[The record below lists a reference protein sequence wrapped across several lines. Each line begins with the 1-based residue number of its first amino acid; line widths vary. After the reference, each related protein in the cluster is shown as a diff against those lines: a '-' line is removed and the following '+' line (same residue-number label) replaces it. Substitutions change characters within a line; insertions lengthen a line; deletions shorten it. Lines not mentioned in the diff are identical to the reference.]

1 MKLVTSNKVTSWIK
15 KQQKSSPFFG
25 SNSSWLES
33 FYDDYLVDRNSV
45 SAELQKMFDE
55 ITDNTG
61 QDIRHQPILEKFEAA
76 AQLPTT
82 GHTEVSSSSVE
93 MMQKEASVLRLIN
106 SYRVA
111 GHKQA
116 DVDPI
121 NYRPRP
127 ITPDLDISYHNL
139 SEADFETTFS
149 TGSLVANDRMKL
161 KDILDL
167 LKRTYTQHVGVEY
180 MHITDIKER
189 EWLQQRLENVADNYP
204 VDKDQKS
211 RLLQE
216 LTKAEGMEKYLHT
229 KYVGQKRFSLEGG
242 DALIPQL
249 YELILHLGD
258 QGIKEVVIGMA
269 HRGRLNVLVNL
280 LGKSAKDLF
289 KEFEGKYDKEYDNI
303 NSGDVKYHMGF
314 SSDIPTNNGDVHV
327 ALAFNPSHLEIIN
340 PVVLGSAKAREFRR
354 GNDIH
359 GLEVFPILIHG
370 DAAIEGQGVNMELF
384 NMSQEEGYH
393 VGGTLHIVINNQIGF
408 TTTHALDQTMPGYC
422 TEVAKMVQAPIFH
435 VNGDNPE
442 AVTFVTQIAADFR
455 KEFKKDVVVDLVCY
469 RRHGHNEADE
479 PSATQPIMYKIIKKH
494 PTPRKIYSDKLIKE
508 GSTDKEH
515 AQILVEKYRDALDN
529 HQPVVELSKD
539 LNKDEFHVDW
549 SPHVGA
555 ELKEK
560 VNTSITKKQFEH
572 YAKTITTIPENFK
585 PHNRIS
591 KIYQDRVKMIN
602 GDLKMDWGFAE
613 TMAYASILNDGYQI
627 RIDGQDSQRGTF
639 FHRHAVIHNV
649 TQDENYMPL
658 AALQSDKAQISI
670 INSVL
675 SEEAVLAFEYGY
687 ATSEPNALIVWEAQF
702 GDFANGAQVVIDQF
716 IASGE
721 SKWGRFCGL
730 VMFLPHGYE
739 GQGPEHSSARL
750 ERYLQLCAVNNM
762 QVCMPSTPAQ
772 MFHLLR
778 RQMLRKVR
786 KPLIVMTPKSLLR
799 YKGAASYISQLI
811 EGEFQ
816 NVIPDRRIDSP
827 SKNDKIERVILCA
840 GKVYYDIINELES
853 QPDEKVAVLRVEQL
867 YPFPRELLISYLN
880 QYANCKIFIWCQEEP
895 INQGAWLQ
903 IRHHLKYS
911 IKNHKHGNKFLH
923 FAGRHQSPSPAVGSS
938 HAHIKQQNQL
948 VFDAINGDHGSNIDA
963 E

>member
-1 MKLVTSNKVTSWIK
+1 MTSWIK
-15 KQQKSSPFFG
+15 TQQKSSPFFG
-25 SNSSWLES
+25 SNSAYLES

-45 SAELQKMFDE
+45 SSELQTLFDGL
-55 ITDNTG
+55 THNTG
-61 QDIRHQPILEKFEAA
+61 EDIRHLPIIEQFKAA
-76 AQLPTT
+76 AQLPLSQCNDTA
-82 GHTEVSSSSVE
+82 SVE
-93 MMQKEASVLRLIN
+93 VQKKEASVLRLIN
-106 SYRVA
+106 SYRVS
-111 GHKQA
+111 GHKVA

-121 NYRPRP
+121 HYRNRP
-127 ITPDLDISYHNL
+127 DISDLHPSYYNL
-139 SEADFETTFS
+139 TDADMDTEFN
-149 TGSLVANDRMKL
+149 TGSLVAPDRMKL

-167 LKRTYTQHVGVEY
+167 LKRTYTKHIGYEY
-180 MHITDIKER
+180 MHINAIAER
-189 EWLQQRLENVADNYP
+189 EWLHQRIEKTADKFP
-204 VDKDQKS
+204 TSEEQKH
-211 RLLQE
+211 RLLEE
-216 LTKAEGMEKYLHT
+216 LTKADGMERYLHT

-249 YELILHLGD
+249 HELILHLGS
-258 QGIKEVVIGMA
+258 QGVKEVVIGMA
-269 HRGRLNVLVNL
+269 HRGRLNVLVNI
-280 LGKSAKDLF
+280 LGKSAQELF
-289 KEFEGKYDKEYDNI
+289 KEFEGQYDKEYDNV

-314 SSDIPTNNGDVHV
+314 SSDLPTSKGDVHV

-354 GNDIH
+354 NNDVI
-359 GLEVFPILIHG
+359 GKQVFPVLIHG

-384 NMSQEEGYH
+384 NMSQEDGYY

-408 TTTHALDQTMPGYC
+408 TTTHALDQTIPGYC

-435 VNGDNPE
+435 VNGDDPE
-442 AVTFVTQIAADFR
+442 AVAFVTEMAADFR
-455 KEFKKDVVVDLVCY
+455 KEFKKDVVIDLVCY

-479 PSATQPIMYKIIKKH
+479 PSATQPHMYKLIKNH
-494 PTPRKIYSDKLIKE
+494 PTPRKIYADQLLAEGLIF
-508 GSTDKEH
+508 KEH
-515 AQILVEKYRDALDN
+515 ADMLIEGYRDALDEGRE
-529 HQPVVELSKD
+529 VIEISKESA
-539 LNKDEFHVDW
+539 KDEFHVDW
-549 SPHVGA
+549 STHLGA
-555 ELKEK
+555 DLKEQ
-560 VNTSITKKQFEH
+560 VNTCITHDDFNSLAQ
-572 YAKTITTIPENFK
+572 TITEIPASFK
-585 PHNRIS
+585 PHNRIK
-591 KIYQDRVKMIN
+591 KIYQDRVKMMK
-602 GDLKMDWGFAE
+602 GELKMDWGFAE
-613 TMAYASILNDGYQI
+613 TMAYASLLKDGYQI

-649 TQDENYMPL
+649 TEDENYMPL
-658 AALQSDKAQISI
+658 SALQSGEARISI

-721 SKWGRFCGL
+721 AKWGRFCGL

-772 MFHLLR
+772 MFHMLR

-799 YKGAASYISQLI
+799 YKGSASDASQLI

-816 NVIPDRRIDSP
+816 NVIPDRRVD
-827 SKNDKIERVILCA
+827 NDKVKRVILCA
-840 GKVYYDIINELES
+840 GKVYYDIINALEAE
-853 QPDEKVAVLRVEQL
+853 PDETVAVLRVEQL
-867 YPFPRELLISYLN
+867 YPFPRSLLINYIN
-880 QYANCKIFIWCQEEP
+880 DYENCKVFIWCQEEP
-895 INQGAWLQ
+895 INQGAWFQ
-903 IRHHLKYS
+903 IRHHLKYC

-923 FAGRHQSPSPAVGSS
+923 FAGRHQSPSPAVGSA

-948 VFDAINGDHGSNIDA
+948 VHDAINGERGSNIDA